1 MSVWPFGHHVRT
13 ERHTGALFTSS
24 AIARNAIHR
33 LIRPQV
39 LEKSTALPYR
49 ASASTYHPQVLGSS
63 SRARGHCPRTASA
76 ASPGHPSSATAWDP
90 QTQNDTLTSF
100 NAGTTSVVLQVRQ
113 VVQPSDIGCPDTIEV
128 ISFSGEFSLEENP
141 PPYLSLLHCTFLQTR
156 APGLRSSDRIKL
168 IRFQLSC

>member
-1 MSVWPFGHHVRT
+1 MSAWPFGHHVRT

-24 AIARNAIHR
+24 AIAHNAIHR
-33 LIRPQV
+33 LTRPQV

-49 ASASTYHPQVLGSS
+49 ASASTYHPQVVGLS
-63 SRARGHCPRTASA
+63 SRARGHCPRRASA

-90 QTQNDTLTSF
+90 HTQNDTLTSF
-100 NAGTTSVVLQVRQ
+100 SAGTTSVVLQVRQ

-128 ISFSGEFSLEENP
+128 CFFLRRFSLEENP
-141 PPYLSLLHCTFLQTR
+141 PYYVIPLTFLQTR